1 MVSSFFKT
9 RSFAVLTPAIST
21 FPCMRSAPSDPET
34 SWPQYDR
41 RAFSYTGSF
50 CHISPAAGNGTF
62 RPAHMLW
69 AGGVSA
75 VQCRIRE

>member
-41 RAFSYTGSF
+41 RAFFLYWELLSHFARRREWDVPSGAY
-50 CHISPAAGNGTF
+50 AV
-62 RPAHMLW
+62 
-69 AGGVSA
+69 GGG
-75 VQCRIRE
+75 